1 MKHLDS
7 LVPKGHSKPIGKYSP
22 GISVTPSSTSRWI
35 FVSGQVAVDADG
47 CVIGIGDAARQA
59 TEVFLRIGQ
68 VLAQAGGKL
77 SDLVNVVIY
86 LADIGDFIGV
96 SAVRNKILGDPAPA
110 STLVVVNRLAEADC
124 LVEISG
130 IAVVGNS
137 GVADHD

>member
-1 MKHLDS
+1 
-7 LVPKGHSKPIGKYSP
+7 
-22 GISVTPSSTSRWI
+22 
-35 FVSGQVAVDADG
+35 
-47 CVIGIGDAARQA
+47 
-59 TEVFLRIGQ
+59 
-68 VLAQAGGKL
+68 
-77 SDLVNVVIY
+77 VNVVIY